1 MASDTMRLVLEAE
14 ERAATIE
21 READKAAADLLA
33 KAERD
38 ALEMV
43 RDYERKTQEECR
55 RILDDADS
63 LRGKKEADALLS
75 AREQARDLRAN
86 AAPRIPQA
94 VAAVRNILIG
104 KV

>member
-1 MASDTMRLVLEAE
+1 MASDTMRQVLEAE

-21 READKAAADLLA
+21 READREAADLLS
-33 KAERD
+33 KAES
-38 ALEMV
+38 AVLEMV
-43 RDYERKTQEECR
+43 REFDRKTQEEAR
-55 RILDDADS
+55 RILDDAEEH
-63 LRGKKEADALLS
+63 RGNREAEAVLS
-75 AREQARDLRAN
+75 AESQAHVLRAD